1 MNETPDLVPAADD
14 SARIPDA
21 PSDTDDSS
29 AEAPR
34 PGERMSP
41 VEPGADDAPEPG
53 GTADPEEA
61 PTDGGTD
68 EGVALLTAA
77 ASMPAADDEAGEAAP
92 ARRRGRRWR
101 IALVSVLVLLL
112 VLVTGVGAFGWWL
125 RHRVDSAIERIPDP
139 FVGLTER
146 PTAADVEGDAPVNI
160 LVMGSDS
167 RISAG
172 DPSQWEQGGQR
183 TDAMM
188 IIHVN
193 GNRRGVSVI
202 SIPRDSW
209 VPIPGHG
216 TGKINSA
223 FSYGGPALAIQT
235 VENLTGVRI
244 DHFAVADFESFATL
258 TDEIGGVTLRLEK
271 PTTLAGTEFAA
282 GPQHLN
288 GAQALAFTRERYSLS
303 HGDFSRIQRQQA
315 WMRAIVSQVLNGG
328 LMSDPA
334 GLYSFLS
341 VAAGTMSV
349 DEGFSIDEMQS
360 LALSLRGLGSGGI
373 TYVTAPYQGT
383 STSEDGQSIVLLDQ
397 AADAPLFEAVA
408 DDTVSQYLAEHAD
421 AVPQLPSAVE

>member
-14 SARIPDA
+14 NARNPDV

-29 AEAPR
+29 AEVPL
-34 PGERMSP
+34 PGDPMSP
-41 VEPGADDAPEPG
+41 ADPGPADDA
-53 GTADPEEA
+53 TRA
-61 PTDGGTD
+61 
-68 EGVALLTAA
+68 VL
-77 ASMPAADDEAGEAAP
+77 P
-92 ARRRGRRWR
+92 ARHRGPRGRRWR
-101 IALVSVLVLLL
+101 VGLVSVLVLLL

-139 FVGLTER
+139 FASLTER
-146 PTAADVEGDAPVNI
+146 PSAADAQGDAPVNI

-172 DPSQWEQGGQR
+172 DPSQWKQGGQR

-188 IIHVN
+188 LIHIN
-193 GNRRGVSVI
+193 GDRRGVSVI

-216 TGKINSA
+216 TGKINAA

-235 VENLTGVRI
+235 VESLTGVRI
-244 DHFAVADFESFATL
+244 DHFAVTDFESFAAL
-258 TDEIGGVTLRLEK
+258 TDEIGGVTLRLRN

-282 GPQHLN
+282 GPQRLN

-303 HGDFSRIQRQQA
+303 RGDFSRIQRQQA
-315 WMRAIVSQVLNGG
+315 WMRAVVSQVLNGG

-334 GLYSFLS
+334 GLYRFLS
-341 VAAGTMSV
+341 VAARTMAV

-360 LALSLRGLGSGGI
+360 LALSLRGLGSSGI
-373 TYVTAPYQGT
+373 TYVTAPVQGT
-383 STSEDGQSIVLLDQ
+383 GTSEDGQSIVLLDR

-408 DDTVSQYLAEHAD
+408 NDTVSQYLAEHAD
-421 AVPQLPSAVE
+421 AVPQLPAAVE